1 MLASAGSFHPSKQV
15 ELELALDAHTI
26 LNGSK
31 GLVAYDVERDWRFR
45 GNRDVEERNIRF
57 YAGTSRVPFELFRLL
72 TELRLPIPTGMP
84 IFAPS
89 SLSLGT
95 ADSTLSV
102 AQFEEEAGGAR
113 IAIGVLSIVEE
124 LPRKVGSFGTAER
137 AKLYVPFRYDS
148 IQARVQ
154 S

>member
-1 MLASAGSFHPSKQV
+1 MSSETGDSEAIEMSRNEIFDSMLV
-15 ELELALDAHTI
+15 RLAYPL
-26 LNGSK
+26 SC
-31 GLVAYDVERDWRFR
+31 
-45 GNRDVEERNIRF
+45 
-57 YAGTSRVPFELFRLL
+57 FRLL